1 MVAPF
6 ARRLLGV
13 DLSERMLA
21 HAKEKNVYH
30 ALIRGELTDYLRNQ
44 REAFDLILSADTLVY
59 FGNLKDVIA
68 TVSGAL
74 RPNGLFIFTLERA
87 VGCGVDVD
95 YRLEPHGRY
104 SHTQT
109 YVEHL
114 LNRFG
119 LELKIVQAE
128 LRMEAGVPVPGLVIR
143 ATKSDQFSPKD
154 QAMP

>member
-1 MVAPF
+1 
-6 ARRLLGV
+6 
-13 DLSERMLA
+13 MLA

-30 ALIRGELTDYLRNQ
+30 TLIRAELTEYLRNQ
-44 REAFDLILSADTLVY
+44 REAFDLIVSADTLVY

-68 TVSGAL
+68 AVSGAL

-87 VGCGVDVD
+87 VGCGAGVD

-114 LNRFG
+114 FNRFG
-119 LELKIVQAE
+119 LEFENCTSRITHGS
-128 LRMEAGVPVPGLVIR
+128 RSAGAR
-143 ATKSDQFSPKD
+143 TSDSCD
-154 QAMP
+154 QV